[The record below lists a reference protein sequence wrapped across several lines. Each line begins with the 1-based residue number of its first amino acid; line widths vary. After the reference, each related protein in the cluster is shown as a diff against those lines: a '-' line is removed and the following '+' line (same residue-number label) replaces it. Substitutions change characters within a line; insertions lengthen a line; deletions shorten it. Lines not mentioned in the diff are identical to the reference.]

1 MKAVINQL
9 CIYSP
14 KENTGGLGIF
24 IQSQKCLLD
33 IWALL
38 FPWSGE
44 CDKKKSRECDKEKLI
59 MLSAR
64 S

>member
-44 CDKKKSRECDKEKLI
+44 YGINLTVNTKTN
-59 MLSAR
+59 A
-64 S
+64 